1 MIVLL
6 LSGSV
11 DAVVKTVCGAFENR
25 IFLSVRK
32 LFISRFYFD
41 RSPRGVKSPL
51 LEAWGP
57 SPYRSGFVIRERA
70 KTWKDKEKCSGR
82 LFCFDGEGK
91 GGRKRKERKRGKEKE
106 KGERERGYKYRCFD
120 GYSVSRVQ
128 LLVEGK
134 LAARG
139 IWTQVRDDLLP
150 THRTLEYVRVFWFA
164 LNDDQWRGF
173 TIFRVVRLILR
184 SSGATILS
192 FAVNIVETDA
202 IMCCDVKWDSLDGRR
217 RLCATTKNFYVNSS
231 MRSFP
236 GYRMWVNTSFQKPRF
251 CVTMCRICTY
261 VYLFFSFLS
270 FFLLLKSSWRLI
282 GLWKSFLFIHLF
294 HFPFFLRTSIVRFR

>member
-1 MIVLL
+1 MYICVCIYVYTYIHAYNRSSKDPRGWSFFSYLAPWTPWSRLCVVL
-6 LSGSV
+6 S
-11 DAVVKTVCGAFENR
+11 KTEYFYLYVNYLYR
-25 IFLSVRK
+25 V
-32 LFISRFYFD
+32 FISID
-41 RSPRGVKSPL
+41 PRGVKSPL
-51 LEAWGP
+51 SEARGP

-173 TIFRVVRLILR
+173 TIFRVVRLISILR
-184 SSGATILS
+184 RDDLVIRREHRGNGCDNVLWRKVGFTRWPETFVRHHEKFLCK
-192 FAVNIVETDA
+192 FFYEIVP
-202 IMCCDVKWDSLDGRR
+202 
-217 RLCATTKNFYVNSS
+217 RLPNVS
-231 MRSFP
+231 
-236 GYRMWVNTSFQKPRF
+236 
-251 CVTMCRICTY
+251 
-261 VYLFFSFLS
+261 
-270 FFLLLKSSWRLI
+270 
-282 GLWKSFLFIHLF
+282 
-294 HFPFFLRTSIVRFR
+294 